1 MHTPE
6 NGSMTNHQNN
16 MKKGGATFVSKKS
29 SNENKESIGG
39 IQSGRSP
46 AISSGSPG
54 LMQSQYFGS
63 SGHHNFRHG
72 MQSD

>member
-29 SNENKESIGG
+29 
-39 IQSGRSP
+39 QSGRSP